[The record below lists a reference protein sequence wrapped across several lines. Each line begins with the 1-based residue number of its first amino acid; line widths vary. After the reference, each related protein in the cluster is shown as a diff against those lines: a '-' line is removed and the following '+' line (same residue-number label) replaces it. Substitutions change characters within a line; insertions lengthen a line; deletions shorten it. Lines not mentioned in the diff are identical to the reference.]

1 MVARIV
7 VPGRP
12 VPLARPRVT
21 GRGTYLPARS
31 REYRERCRVAWL
43 EAGRPTFGDQPLRVA
58 MLFELPRPR
67 RAKPVPCG
75 RPDVSNLAKA
85 VEDALDG
92 LAWRDDAQIV
102 TLSASK
108 VWGDPPGRTI
118 VTIMGA
124 GGA

>member
-1 MVARIV
+1 M
-7 VPGRP
+7 
-12 VPLARPRVT
+12 
-21 GRGTYLPARS
+21 
-31 REYRERCRVAWL
+31 
-43 EAGRPTFGDQPLRVA
+43 FGDRPLRVT

-92 LAWRDDAQIV
+92 LAWRDDAQIM